1 MDITYWLNDSKDEN
15 TEKWNQQ
22 HLIKLLSEK
31 QKDNIFDLREYS
43 YLIQTIKQNNTLI
56 NSKLFS
62 DLIQKTNSDEIKKQL
77 NILYP
82 IIYDEIGLP
91 DLDRKSTV

>member
-1 MDITYWLNDSKDEN
+1 MDITYWLNEKTGDCN

-62 DLIQKTNSDEIKKQL
+62 ELIQKTNSNEI
-77 NILYP
+77 N
-82 IIYDEIGLP
+82 EHVF
-91 DLDRKSTV
+91 R